1 MKRLFLLAVLGI
13 TGWLPAA
20 AQVSQLIPTPAQISY
35 PATKG
40 SFTLN
45 PKTQIIIHSIGH
57 ENAFFYLNDQ
67 LRGKHGLAL
76 LSWMDTPIVKNAIH
90 LNYARMDHGFPG
102 AYTITV
108 NKDGVYIEGDNAT
121 GVFYGVQTFLQ
132 LLPAE
137 KLTTV
142 SIPFMTITDY
152 PRFRYRGFMLD
163 AGRHFTP
170 VQEVKKIIDQ
180 MARMKMNYF
189 HWHLTDDQGWRI
201 QIKKYPELT
210 QKGAWRN
217 GTLIGRYPGKGNDNK
232 QYGGYYTQEQIH
244 EIVEYAE
251 KRYITIVPEIE
262 LPGHSSAAI
271 AAFPWLS
278 CFPDQKSALPASMSS
293 IASLNSN
300 GKIVQESWGVF
311 DDVFCAGNDSTFT
324 FLENVMTEVMQL
336 FPGKYIHIGGDE
348 CPKSNWK
355 KCPRCQQRMK
365 TEGLKNEEELQSY
378 FIQRMEGYLNKR
390 GRSIIGWD
398 EILEGGL
405 AQNAIVM
412 SWRGEEGGIE
422 AARQKH
428 EVVMTP
434 GDYVYINRGQSL
446 HEDSINI
453 GGYLPLHRVYGY
465 EPIPKELNATEAKYV
480 LGAQANLWTEYINN
494 PSLLEYMVFPRLSAL
509 SEVLWSPKNKRNW
522 NHFASRLPSLFKRLD
537 FYGFNYSKAVYD
549 LSDSVYVQNGKLYWK
564 LRSLSEHPIQ
574 AGLNFDVSN
583 SSSYRNDSLL
593 PFYKGPI
600 NIYNSVRAEA
610 LIFDKKNNKKISAL
624 SRTFQ
629 FHKAVAKTVK
639 LDPVPAEKYRGNGGN
654 VSLVNGLVSEKGIE
668 SDEWLGWQGK
678 DMKATID
685 LVKAEKISSV
695 TVHALEQKGSWIH
708 LPTEIEVWV
717 SVDGMKYKKVGS
729 GHQFVASTAGM
740 GTFTISFEATTARW
754 VMVKAKHAG
763 IIPAGFAG
771 EGNPSWIF
779 IDEIQVN

>member
-1 MKRLFLLAVLGI
+1 MKRLLLLAGFVASLCLSAG
-13 TGWLPAA
+13 
-20 AQVSQLIPTPAQISY
+20 AQVSQLIPVPAQISY
-35 PATKG
+35 PAAKG
-40 SFTLN
+40 SFQLSA
-45 PKTQIIIHSIGH
+45 KTQIVIHSIGH

-67 LRGKHGLAL
+67 LRGKHGMAL

-90 LNYARMDHGFPG
+90 LNYARMDHGIPG

-132 LLPAE
+132 LLPPE
-137 KLTTV
+137 KLNTV
-142 SIPFMTITDY
+142 DIPFMTITDY
-152 PRFRYRGFMLD
+152 PRFRYRGFMVD

-170 VQEVKKIIDQ
+170 VSEVKKIIDQ

-210 QKGAWRN
+210 QIGAWRN
-217 GTLIGRYPGKGNDNK
+217 GTLIGRYPGKGNDNR

-244 EIVEYAE
+244 DIVEYAE

-278 CFPDQKSALPASMSS
+278 CFPDQRSALPANMSS
-293 IASLNSN
+293 IASQHNN
-300 GKIVQESWGVF
+300 GKFVQESWGVF
-311 DDVFCAGNDSTFT
+311 DDVFCAGNDSTFN
-324 FLENVMTEVMQL
+324 FLENVLTEVMQL

-365 TEGLKNEEELQSY
+365 AEGLKNEEQLQSY

-465 EPIPKELNATEAKYV
+465 EPIPKELSPSEAKYV

-494 PSLLEYMVFPRLSAL
+494 TSLLEYMVFPRLSAL
-509 SEVLWSPKNKRNW
+509 SEVLWSPRNKRNW
-522 NHFASRLPSLFKRLD
+522 NSFTNRLPGLFRRLE

-549 LSDSVYVQNGKLYWK
+549 LADSVYAQNGKLYWK
-564 LRSLSEHPIQ
+564 LRSLSQHPIQ
-574 AGLNFDVSN
+574 AGLNMDLAN
-583 SSSYRNDSLL
+583 SSTYKNDSLL
-593 PFYKGPI
+593 PLYKGPLQI
-600 NIYNSVRAEA
+600 NRSVRAEA
-610 LIFDKKNNKKISAL
+610 VIFDKNNKTKISAMT
-624 SRTFQ
+624 RHFQ
-629 FHKAVAKTVK
+629 FHKAIAKSVK
-639 LDPVPAEKYRGNGGN
+639 LVPAPAEKYRGNGGN
-654 VSLVNGLVSEKGIE
+654 LSLVNGLVAEKGIE
-668 SDEWLGWQGK
+668 SEEWLGWQGK
-678 DMKATID
+678 DVQATID
-685 LVKAEKISSV
+685 LGKAEKISEV
-695 TVHALEQKGSWIH
+695 TVHALDQKGSWIH
-708 LPTEIEVWV
+708 LPTLMEVWG
-717 SVDGMKYKKVGS
+717 SADGINYKKLGS
-729 GHQFVASTAGM
+729 SNQFAPTQFGM
-740 GTFTISFEATTARW
+740 GTFTITVNAVMTRFVRIKAT
-754 VMVKAKHAG
+754 HAG
-763 IIPAGFAG
+763 IIPAGLAG